1 MFRRR
6 EDEKSRV
13 STLFGDAQKKSTAFR
28 RKRKNKDALRVFPT
42 ARLYF
47 GAYPLV
53 KNDIRRHRT
62 PLDKKPLFK
71 IQTEVFR
78 CFSPCIAAFDTHCA
92 RMRRVSSLRPK
103 ITAAFVA
110 ARPVSPRLT
119 RIAPES
125 AAFVASPDELNC
137 RFRSIC
143 AKRLCI
149 YRRVP
154 IPFYPYRRWHLPSC
168 GRARPRP

>member
-1 MFRRR
+1 MHSPSLVYTRTKKDVFRRR
-6 EDEKSRV
+6 ADEKNRV

-47 GAYPLV
+47 GAHPLV

-62 PLDKKPLFK
+62 PSDKNPCLRFK
-71 IQTEVFR
+71 QRFFDVF
-78 CFSPCIAAFDTHCA
+78 
-92 RMRRVSSLRPK
+92 
-103 ITAAFVA
+103 
-110 ARPVSPRLT
+110 RPVSPRLT
-119 RIAPES
+119 RIAPEC

-143 AKRLCI
+143 AKRLCV

-168 GRARPRP
+168 GQACPRPWGSRLPSSAWTR